1 MKIFRMYLAAAIICM
16 ILTAAVGGIIE
27 AENKTRTVAFG
38 EEGAMSV
45 VSLSEIEN
53 FINNEY

>member
-1 MKIFRMYLAAAIICM
+1 MYLAAAIICM